1 MHLHRGCNGLFKN
14 KKMKNPHT
22 SPKRKDMKGIKYL
35 CCQSIKNKNTKCA
48 IFKLTLIRSTK
59 R

>member
-1 MHLHRGCNGLFKN
+1 MGCLKTS
-14 KKMKNPHT
+14 KQKQTPPTNPE
-22 SPKRKDMKGIKYL
+22 RKAMRETTHL